1 MLALPL
7 NKAFFHLPYG
17 FYLTTCKSGPYWKR
31 LFFICAL
38 LNWLSLC
45 WKSEFKIFSRWIDS
59 LPWHDHPSMAMKE
72 KITVSFLRNVF
83 STFYRNV
90 GIFSTLALWLKTCS
104 LSCEVLHALKLS
116 SDQDADSRK
125 QVITQILKIH
135 GKLLK
140 KETSSQFFFSF
151 FKNNKKLL
159 ESFKASRSCFFQSAM
174 LLQDIFVIDLSKKS
188 CNDNLFGM
196 W

>member
-90 GIFSTLALWLKTCS
+90 GIFSTVALHKFT
-104 LSCEVLHALKLS
+104 
-116 SDQDADSRK
+116 
-125 QVITQILKIH
+125 I
-135 GKLLK
+135 
-140 KETSSQFFFSF
+140 FFSF

-159 ESFKASRSCFFQSAM
+159 ESFKAYCSCFFQSAM

>member
-1 MLALPL
+1 MYSLLFTEMLGYFP
-7 NKAFFHLPYG
+7 HLLYN
-17 FYLTTCKSGPYWKR
+17 Y
-31 LFFICAL
+31 
-38 LNWLSLC
+38 
-45 WKSEFKIFSRWIDS
+45 
-59 LPWHDHPSMAMKE
+59 
-72 KITVSFLRNVF
+72 
-83 STFYRNV
+83 
-90 GIFSTLALWLKTCS
+90 CS

-135 GKLLK
+135 GKVME

>member
-45 WKSEFKIFSRWIDS
+45 WKSELKIFSRWIDS

-140 KETSSQFFFSF
+140 KETSSHFFSLF
-151 FKNNKKLL
+151 LRITKSYSSPLKRPAHAFSNQPCCCK
-159 ESFKASRSCFFQSAM
+159 
-174 LLQDIFVIDLSKKS
+174 IFLS
-188 CNDNLFGM
+188 
-196 W
+196 